1 MYFHQKVISFC
12 TLVCHSAQLISVT
25 PFLVGVAGASL
36 PSSNTSSDF
45 SQLCDLVEVN
55 SLSVP
60 LLQRMG
66 DDNIVYLIKC

>member
-12 TLVCHSAQLISVT
+12 TLVCHSAQLTSVT
-25 PFLVGVAGASL
+25 PFLVGVSGASL

-55 SLSVP
+55 NLSVA
-60 LLQRMG
+60 LLQCVC
-66 DDNIVYLIKC
+66 DDDVVYLIKC